1 MIKNKGQMKIAKA
14 QRKVVDAFVKSHS
27 DIISALPNEAVDG
40 FSRGVSGAL
49 GVQHTICISSINLVR
64 LA

>member
-1 MIKNKGQMKIAKA
+1 MKTAKA
-14 QRKVVDAFVKSHS
+14 HRKVVDAFVKSHS

-49 GVQHTICISSINLVR
+49 GVQHTICISSINLVL

>member
-1 MIKNKGQMKIAKA
+1 MSKKTSQLKVAKA
-14 QRKVVDAFVKSHS
+14 QRKVVDAFVKNHS

-40 FSRGVSGAL
+40 FSLGVSGAL
-49 GVQHTICISSINLVR
+49 GVQHTLCISSINLVR